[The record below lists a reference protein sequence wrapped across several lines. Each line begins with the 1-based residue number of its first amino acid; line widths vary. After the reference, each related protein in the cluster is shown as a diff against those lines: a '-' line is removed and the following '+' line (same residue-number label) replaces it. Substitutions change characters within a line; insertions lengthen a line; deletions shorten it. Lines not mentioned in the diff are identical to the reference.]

1 MPRHVALRV
10 VGDTMS
16 EMVNLSPDLHEAM
29 DSLIQNLLASKP
41 FLLYQQSQTRLEANN
56 QARSLLE
63 QLSMLQSHLRQ
74 KQVDGG
80 VSQAE
85 IEELRDLQA
94 QVQANA
100 AIMAYVQSQL
110 EAVNFLREIN
120 QEISQLLGVDFALL
134 ARATTC

>member
-1 MPRHVALRV
+1 
-10 VGDTMS
+10 MS
-16 EMVNLSPDLHEAM
+16 EMVNFSPDLHEAM

-41 FLLYQQSQTRLEANN
+41 FLLYQQSQTRLEADHR
-56 QARSLLE
+56 ARSLLE
-63 QLSMLQSHLRQ
+63 QLSMQQSHLRQ

-80 VSQAE
+80 VTQAE

-100 AIMAYVQSQL
+100 TIMAYAQSQL

-120 QEISQLLGVDFALL
+120 QEIAQLLGVDFALL

>member
-1 MPRHVALRV
+1 
-10 VGDTMS
+10 MS